1 MSCYVTVSGL
11 GLVSYGA
18 PDEESDQEGKNSADE
33 AEGDKSP
40 HSTHNHNKV

>member
-18 PDEESDQEGKNSADE
+18 PDEESDQEGKNSGDE
-33 AEGDKSP
+33 EEGDKSS
-40 HSTHNHNKV
+40 HSTHSHNKV